1 MLDVNRD
8 NIYNIIL
15 SIFLGVFIILCI
27 NYFYEFPRIIMI
39 ETKID
44 KIDSEDKNEKQL
56 EVETKC
62 F

>member
-15 SIFLGVFIILCI
+15 SIFLGVFIILFI
-27 NYFYEFPRIIMI
+27 NYFYEFPRIIII
-39 ETKID
+39 ETKTD
-44 KIDSEDKNEKQL
+44 KMELDNKNEKQL